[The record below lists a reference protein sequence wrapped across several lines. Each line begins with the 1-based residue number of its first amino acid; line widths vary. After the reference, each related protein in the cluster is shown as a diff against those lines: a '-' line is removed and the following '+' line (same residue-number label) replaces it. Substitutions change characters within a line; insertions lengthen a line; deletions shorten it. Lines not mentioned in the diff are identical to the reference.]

1 MNCLRPAT
9 CLLAAAMILHPATH
23 VAAILDYQLV
33 WSDEFDGVA
42 VDASKWVFQ
51 TGDGYP
57 ALCGWGNNELEY
69 YRSENATVSGGLLTL
84 TAREEV
90 FGGRDYTSARLR
102 TINLGDWL
110 YGRLEMRAKM
120 PIGQGIWPAF
130 WMLSTNEVYGTW
142 AASGEIDIMEYLGH
156 QPDEVLGTIH

>member
-1 MNCLRPAT
+1 MNLLRPGSGV
-9 CLLAAAMILHPATH
+9 LLAVATAVHATTLFAAA
-23 VAAILDYQLV
+23 LDYQVV

-42 VDASKWVFQ
+42 VDPAKWVFQ
-51 TGDGYP
+51 IADGCP

-69 YRSENATVSGGLLTL
+69 YRSENAIVSGGLLTL
-84 TAREEV
+84 TAREEM
-90 FGGRDYTSARLR
+90 FGGRDYTSARMR

-130 WMLSTNEVYGTW
+130 WMLSTDEVYGTW
-142 AASGEIDIMEYLGH
+142 AASGLPNSR
-156 QPDEVLGTIH
+156 QPPR